1 MTKLWITLL
10 FAAVG
15 LFLLLGI
22 CLPIIQFER
31 LYFFSENPSLIQIVL
46 GLWDEGDFA
55 LSLLVGTLSIG
66 FPILKLFA
74 LGVEAIGAPGRA
86 SALRRAMPHL
96 SRWSMMDVM
105 LVAIVVFAA
114 KSSGLAQAATQPGL
128 WFYAASAVV
137 ATLLPSLIG
146 RMRG

>member
-74 LGVEAIGAPGRA
+74 LGVEAIGC
-86 SALRRAMPHL
+86 
-96 SRWSMMDVM
+96 
-105 LVAIVVFAA
+105 
-114 KSSGLAQAATQPGL
+114 
-128 WFYAASAVV
+128 
-137 ATLLPSLIG
+137 LLYTS
-146 RMRG
+146 